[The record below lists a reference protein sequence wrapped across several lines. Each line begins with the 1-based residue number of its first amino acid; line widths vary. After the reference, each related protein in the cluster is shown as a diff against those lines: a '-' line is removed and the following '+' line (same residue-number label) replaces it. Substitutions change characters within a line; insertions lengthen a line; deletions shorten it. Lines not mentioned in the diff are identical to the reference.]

1 MPLGLTNA
9 PKSFMKMMNNFFC
22 DCLDV
27 FMIIIIDDILVYLE
41 DQKMHVDHLR
51 RVIRK
56 FVKGFKSLDLQ

>member
-1 MPLGLTNA
+1 
-9 PKSFMKMMNNFFC
+9 MKMMNNFFC

-27 FMIIIIDDILVYLE
+27 FVIIIIDDILVYLE